1 LREQL
6 EGKKAAPQ
14 IEEIVRRVVREQ
26 LRKAS

>member
-1 LREQL
+1 LREHL